1 MYYLS
6 PKNRYLLVEPV
17 EQDKK
22 EEEQRAFFIPT
33 EQQEEEAYKVVRII
47 EDSNNKYEPESLVLV
62 PTHLLEK
69 VEISGKIN
77 YLITENYIIATVT
90 KLED

>member
-6 PKNRYLLVEPV
+6 PKNRYVLVEPV

-22 EEEQRAFFIPT
+22 KEEERAFFIPT
-33 EQQEEEAYKVVRII
+33 EQEEPERHKIVRVI
-47 EDSNNKYEPESLVLV
+47 EDSTSIYQPESLVLV
-62 PTHLLEK
+62 PTHMLEK
-69 VEISGKIN
+69 IEISGQTN
-77 YLITENYIIATVT
+77 YLITENYVIASIT

>member
-6 PKNRYLLVEPV
+6 PKNKYMLVELV

-22 EEEQRAFFIPT
+22 EEGQRAFIIPDENNRT
-33 EQQEEEAYKVVRII
+33 EEYTIVRVI
-47 EDSNNKYEPESLVLV
+47 EDSNFKYEPESLVLV

-69 VEISGKIN
+69 VEISGQIN
-77 YLITENYIIATVT
+77 YLITENYVIASVT

>member
-22 EEEQRAFFIPT
+22 KEEERAFFIPT
-33 EQQEEEAYKVVRII
+33 EQEEPERHKIVRVI
-47 EDSNNKYEPESLVLV
+47 EDSTLTYEPESLILV
-62 PTHLLEK
+62 PTHMLEK
-69 VEISGKIN
+69 IEISGQTN
-77 YLITENYIIATVT
+77 YLITENYVIASIT